1 MNERQ
6 HTTHLSR
13 RNAIRAFL
21 RSPQALLSE
30 DSHDPA
36 LLSHMPELVVEEAL
50 PQFEAAIHACW
61 YLSRG
66 LEFSG
71 VEQALPV
78 YLHGLEHL
86 AREAS
91 QERQRHA
98 AAHLA
103 AQGYQLAGILA
114 SHRNQLAARE
124 EYCRRSLHWAR
135 VADDPTLLVAV
146 IATAGVTFHY
156 TGQPTLALQMYQESY
171 ASLDQ
176 ASPLA
181 KGSLF
186 MKQAEAYAQL
196 GLRRDAE
203 RSLNCAYRVFPPH
216 PAEDPASLYADCGA
230 PSLCLWD
237 GLTHLALSKA
247 QANDERAAHRLARR
261 AWDALE
267 LCGGARPPVVISER
281 NYLEI
286 LNHQAETAIV
296 LDDLEL
302 FLAFFPQVAT
312 RARAFSS
319 RRRRKE
325 AIVVYWQARQHW
337 PHEERIKEL
346 AELFL

>member
-6 HTTHLSR
+6 HTAHLSR
-13 RNAIRAFL
+13 RDAIRTLL

-30 DSHDPA
+30 ESRDPA
-36 LLSHMPELVVEEAL
+36 PLSHMPELVVEEAL

-66 LEFSG
+66 LEFSA

-91 QERQRHA
+91 QERQRHTA
-98 AAHLA
+98 ALLA

-124 EYCRRSLHWAR
+124 DYCRRSLLWAR

-171 ASLDQ
+171 SSLDQ

-181 KGSLF
+181 QGSLF

-203 RSLNCAYRVFPPH
+203 RSLNRAYRVFPPH

-247 QANDERAAHRLARR
+247 QANDKQAALRLARR

-267 LCGGARPPVVISER
+267 LCGGAHPPVVVSER

-286 LNHQAETAIV
+286 LNHQAETAML

-302 FLAFFPQVAT
+302 FTTFFTQAV
-312 RARAFSS
+312 S
-319 RRRRKE
+319 RTKTLGSQRRRKE
-325 AIVVYWQARQHW
+325 AITVYWQARQHW
-337 PHEERIKEL
+337 PHEERIKDL